1 MTTSDPDS
9 ARADDGG
16 PDPADGRLDRQNR
29 RDALHSADSPDDL
42 DGLDDLG
49 SADSPDSHADE
60 GFSDSAAS
68 PDSAVEP
75 SRARRSPLVIAAV
88 VLLVVCLGA
97 AGWFGVAWLRAS
109 TDGDLDVARARDDA
123 VRAGEQAVITFHTM
137 DYRAVDANLD
147 RWVAAST
154 GDMLAQLERGRASG
168 KTVIEQ
174 SKRISS
180 ATVYSTAIIDLND
193 TTGTATIISAV
204 HQKVTEA
211 GSDKPVDKYLRV
223 QAALQRV
230 SVDGGEGWRL
240 SGLTYIAPTPAG

>member
-1 MTTSDPDS
+1 MTTSDPDP
-9 ARADDGG
+9 ARAEDSTEDLTEDSAGDSAGDSATGG
-16 PDPADGRLDRQNR
+16 
-29 RDALHSADSPDDL
+29 DASAEVREDASDSPDDV
-42 DGLDDLG
+42 
-49 SADSPDSHADE
+49 
-60 GFSDSAAS
+60 
-68 PDSAVEP
+68 VEP
-75 SRARRSPLVIAAV
+75 AGRSPLLIAAV
-88 VLLVVCLGA
+88 VLLVVCLGT
-97 AGWFGVAWLRAS
+97 AGWFGVAWLRAGG
-109 TDGDLDVARARDDA
+109 DGDLDVSRARDDA

-147 RWVAAST
+147 RWVATST

-174 SKRISS
+174 SRRVST
-180 ATVYSTAIIDLND
+180 ATVYSTAVIDLND

-204 HQKVTEA
+204 HQVVTEA

-230 SVDGGEGWRL
+230 SVDGGDGWKL